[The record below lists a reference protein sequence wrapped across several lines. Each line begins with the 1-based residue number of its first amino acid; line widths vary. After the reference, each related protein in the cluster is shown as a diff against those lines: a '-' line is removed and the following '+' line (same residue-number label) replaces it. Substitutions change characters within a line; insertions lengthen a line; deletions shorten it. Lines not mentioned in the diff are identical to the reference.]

1 MSFASPH
8 RPLLLA
14 AAGMFFALTVV
25 PSATART
32 FTERV
37 RFARGRSSTTIKNA
51 VVRGDR
57 DRYLVGAKAGQRMT
71 VRIRSVEQNA
81 VFQIQGPN
89 GRFLRGAEEGQDATR
104 WSGKLPAAGNY
115 AIVVGGTRG
124 NATYTLDVAIR

>member
-1 MSFASPH
+1 MSFASH
-8 RPLLLA
+8 RRRLLLGMAGLLLTTALGSGA
-14 AAGMFFALTVV
+14 A
-25 PSATART
+25 ART

-37 RFARGRSSTTIKNA
+37 RFARGRSSATIKNA

-57 DRYLVGAKAGQRMT
+57 DRYLVGAKARQRIT
-71 VRIRSVEQNA
+71 VRIRSFENNA

-104 WSGKLPAAGNY
+104 WSGKLPAGGNY

-124 NATYTLDVAIR
+124 NATYTLDIAVR